1 MQAFALR
8 ADPSKPAKEEA
19 FREDLN
25 VRLICPDC
33 QNDQVQLVEEFSS
46 GDLVCGECGLVLGD
60 KVVDERSEWRTFA
73 DSEGDDP
80 SRVGGPADPL
90 LDSTEQLSTI
100 ISFKDGNSGHAR
112 ALQMAAS
119 KQTKSEQAGG
129 RNLQEAFRDVQ
140 TMCDAISLPKTIS
153 DTAKQLFKR
162 VDEEKLLKGK
172 NQDAVIAACIFVA
185 CRQGR
190 VPRTF
195 KEIVALTNVPK
206 KDIGQCFKV
215 LERAF
220 ENTGPGVGGPNTTAS
235 ADSFITRYCNH
246 LGLPVPVQRA
256 SVFVVNRVSE
266 EGVLAGRSPITIASV
281 CIYFATMLWGVP
293 AKAKAIAQVAGVQDA
308 TIRSAYKYLY
318 NVKEKLVDERWFDA
332 SRPEGTRADWA
343 NLHA

>member
-1 MQAFALR
+1 MQQAFQLR
-8 ADPSKPAKEEA
+8 VDPSRAVKEEK
-19 FREDLN
+19 FRENLS
-25 VRLICPDC
+25 VLLTCPDC
-33 QNDQVQLVEEFSS
+33 QDDEVKLIEEFSS
-46 GDLVCGECGLVLGD
+46 GDLVCGGCGLVLGD

-90 LDSTEQLSTI
+90 LDASEQFTTI
-100 ISFKDGNSGHAR
+100 ISFKDGNTGAAR

-119 KQTKSEQAGG
+119 KMSKAEGGG
-129 RNLQEAFRDVQ
+129 RNLSQAYRDCQ
-140 TMCDAISLPKTIS
+140 TMCDAISLPKSIS

-172 NQDAVIAACIFVA
+172 NQDAIIAACIFIA

-195 KEIVALTNVPK
+195 KEIVALTSVPK

-220 ENTGPGVGGPNTTAS
+220 ETTGPGAGPNATAS

-256 SVFVVNRVSE
+256 AVFVVTRVGE
-266 EGVLAGRSPITIASV
+266 EGVLAGRSPITVAAA
-281 CIYFATMLWGVP
+281 CILFATSLWGIP
-293 AKAKAIAQVAGVQDA
+293 AKAKDIAQVAGVQDS
-308 TIRSAYKYLY
+308 TIRTSYKFLY
-318 NVKEKLVDERWFDA
+318 AVKEKLVDEKWFDA
-332 SRPEGTRADWA
+332 SRPIGTRADWA
-343 NLHA
+343 NLTP